1 MTTEKKHKK
10 GFRCERAEKSV
21 NYQRKAKILLCFRF
35 KLKQRDQLPTAENC
49 FQFEKRSGHC
59 NQDENSVIW
68 QRNRKNVLFSEIEP
82 TSVNLPK
89 KGQESSSC
97 SKKVKTG

>member
-35 KLKQRDQLPTAENC
+35 KLKQRHQLPTAENC
-49 FQFEKRSGHC
+49 YQFEK
-59 NQDENSVIW
+59 
-68 QRNRKNVLFSEIEP
+68 
-82 TSVNLPK
+82 
-89 KGQESSSC
+89 
-97 SKKVKTG
+97 KVRTLQFWTKTGKHFHLSDKQQELA